1 MRIINKIEEKVLLQN
16 NVAGEQRIENESF
29 KQGKMVER
37 NREVSRIRVL
47 SMGFRLSTLTVK
59 ILHNIPNTQHPT

>member
-29 KQGKMVER
+29 K
-37 NREVSRIRVL
+37 
-47 SMGFRLSTLTVK
+47 
-59 ILHNIPNTQHPT
+59 